1 MSTVLVVED
10 DRDIAEMVELYLKA
24 DGHRTEWARDGRRA
38 LELWRAAS
46 PDLVLL
52 DVGLPE
58 VDGLEVLRR
67 IRADPAG
74 HQVPVLMLTAR
85 AEEIDELLGLNLGAD
100 DYITKPFNPR
110 TLLARVKAALR
121 RAQPAPNQVDAP
133 VRIGDLVVDSYRV
146 RVTVGGKAAQL
157 TPTEFRILEHLART
171 PGRAVSRAELA
182 EEALP
187 EGDALERAVD
197 AHVKNLR
204 HKLDECGGG
213 EFVETVRG
221 IGYRLVDA
229 PVDGPVGSA

>member
-24 DGHRTEWARDGRRA
+24 DGYRTEWARDGKRA
-38 LELWRAAS
+38 LELWRAAT

-58 VDGLEVLRR
+58 IDGLEVLRR

-74 HQVPVLMLTAR
+74 HEIPVLMLTAR
-85 AEEIDELLGLNLGAD
+85 TEEIDELLGLNLGAD
-100 DYITKPFNPR
+100 DYITKPFSPR
-110 TLLARVKAALR
+110 SLLARIKAALR

-133 VRIGDLVVDSYRV
+133 VRVGDLVVDAYRV
-146 RVTVGGKAAQL
+146 RVTLRGQPVHL
-157 TPTEFRILEHLART
+157 TPTEFRILEYLART
-171 PGRAVSRAELA
+171 PGRAVSRTELA

-204 HKLDECGGG
+204 HKLDESGGG
-213 EFVETVRG
+213 DLIETVRG
-221 IGYRLVDA
+221 VGYRLEGAQA
-229 PVDGPVGSA
+229 PAAS